1 MKTNNGKRLMAAV
14 IAFVMVACAVAVIA
28 SPVNAADARTPTEAN
43 TGLDYGESIDM
54 NQDAWDALKTDKTVD
69 GATTSYDSTNKVV
82 KLLANQTWNLTG
94 NVTDA
99 DVTLDLNGHNLKITG
114 KYTLSL
120 TNNAADDNGGYIAAL
135 TNENETK
142 ANIMIDG
149 STVTLIGNGTRAGG
163 VWAVDAANLNQTYLV
178 NGATLNVSK
187 TSASIATG
195 TVWCGDLGTPVMF
208 VDGSTV
214 NFSNAHENGA
224 GVSKTAIYAYNNSTI
239 DSTGLKGGSL
249 SIYADLED
257 STINGNVVGLYA
269 ATMSGDS
276 EITADTLGVYSGTVD
291 AAFTGFTTKSVDI
304 GSGSEI
310 KATTII
316 NSLTAGTAAGREEI
330 SISGNGAISGNFT
343 EIVDSTSNYN
353 LNGVTV
359 SGGAAAGAS
368 ITVGENGISFGNFTA
383 AQKSEIKAGT
393 GEMRALAG
401 STVNLSDAT
410 VTGDS
415 GWKLLVG
422 AGASVK
428 LPTVTYEP
436 VISAADVDNADVTIN
451 GTPEEIKDTITFTT
465 VTSVDAVEQAMD
477 LGMDKVELTGD
488 LNMDR
493 NLTIT
498 DGFVLDGKTF
508 TITLNENSITVN
520 GGSVKSKVTGN
531 NASATVNLSGNYTL
545 KAGSVV
551 IEDLNGTNPVT
562 SANPD
567 GDSVT
572 VESGDKVQITGAL
585 NSKLTVYYNGG
596 EVVLNN
602 LNITS
607 SGSLYFVVGTDGN
620 SVAVDATNTVSV
632 YGQIMASAASGNNAF
647 RGLAIEVQSNT
658 TFRSYGG
665 SVIQDTITVK
675 AVSATDKTIIIN
687 LDGAMHTLTIND
699 DINSS
704 NTYGQTQ
711 TVVIGSTL
719 DIVSGTTVVIQGQ
732 FVVNEGVTLT
742 IQDGAEL
749 IINGTTCVMDVNGNI
764 IVDDGGK
771 LTVIDSQAVDIAG
784 SVQIYGTMD
793 IDAGKVTI
801 QENGNVTVAVDGLL
815 DIAMGESTEIKAGAT
830 LDILGG
836 FTIGAVTNE
845 GTISLTG
852 AVMNGV
858 SNITL
863 KNGGAVN
870 VNSYSASG
878 AFNLTVKDEGANQIA
893 FTGAQYA
900 GFSGTVITAEKTG
913 TQEKP
918 VYTLYVSGGI
928 IGVDNSEE
936 QTITTFGASVTGS
949 GIAVTGDLT
958 LGEGVTLTVNSGAEV
973 AVSGTITATAKDSK
987 IDNKGTIDVTGTI
1000 TATTEIKTGVV
1011 NAAYYVTTVTTGT
1024 NAGTTYTYTTFENA
1038 VQSGATR
1045 VTVGV
1050 GTGSVVTVLAD
1061 VTVPG
1066 TVTMVTVTGT
1076 MNIGDAD
1083 NRDIT
1088 VTVND
1093 GARVTG
1099 KIVVYATL
1107 TFDNSRNDNA
1117 AVTSDVIINA
1127 EPARTYTNLYTAL
1140 ASGAETVTLA
1150 GPVILTSSIEVPAG
1164 TTLVVPAGTGVQFNA
1179 GVTMTV
1185 NGAVQTAMDFT
1196 TGTYKDSTGTEK
1208 QVAFTDKTAS
1218 TTDGTAKIVVNGKF
1232 MSSVTGKTADVLY
1245 GEYKIPGAYYN
1256 ISDATGAF
1264 IVVAPVATAA
1274 AENAADIVDG
1284 MIAVYGEV
1292 SMGDITFNGTESD
1305 VLSVVVYG
1313 KTTGNVTLSYTAFAV
1328 VDAKTS
1334 STAQFTGTI
1343 SSGIGSVKLV
1353 NVNYVIIA
1361 DTFVE
1366 KDGTDVEYMY
1376 LYGTPAQA
1384 DAKVDS
1390 SISVASGN
1398 VTVPAVTGEVALGIA
1413 TVPAAG
1419 DVPAHN
1425 AVALDVA
1432 SGATLTVNGQ
1442 LNAYDITVDG
1452 TLVSIDG
1459 GIVKLTEAFIFGT
1472 LTVAENDTEA
1482 KINAGSAEIGTLYV
1496 GLDKKYDNMTAAT
1509 VNGTVAVTDKMVVSA
1524 EATVSADMLEDFSAS
1539 TAFSVEGSVWFTAY
1553 GDSASTDVVIKDVAV
1568 ENADFLGW
1576 AEEEDG
1582 DLIYVDPNAT
1592 DKVAQTAFGIGDYET
1607 LYAVIDYEI
1616 YSVSITADAGIGTVA
1631 IDGKVLQ
1638 QIGGNV
1644 FEISGLKAGTHTIDY
1659 ILNSGYEGT
1668 PVISVNGTVIT
1679 GNTFTLS
1686 GTSDADVNVQI
1697 SIYGTQP
1704 STSGGEIVVNTGS
1717 DDMSLTDI
1725 LLIVLVV
1732 LIVIMAVIV
1741 ALRLMRS

>member
-1 MKTNNGKRLMAAV
+1 MIANVSKTNNSKRLMAAIAVFAMIACCLAVVLPSEDLSAEPIKPTAETDPFTGIDGITYDATNGVYTVSKAVTITLDPAKEYGTEQNPLNVRFV
-14 IAFVMVACAVAVIA
+14 INDGASLTFTNSAEQIANVYIQYVITDWDAAHVLINSGEGSGDKAKVAFDGN
-28 SPVNAADARTPTEAN
+28 VNVN
-43 TGLDYGESIDM
+43 LSIDKASTVTQTG
-54 NQDAWDALKTDKTVD
+54 NCHLLCDINTDVTD
-69 GATTSYDSTNKVV
+69 GATLTLSQTTNVGGKAYYEGTEGSTLTITNAKVV
-82 KLLANQTWNLTG
+82 LDHSGGIGPKVAMDGATLEVTNPRAGNAFINLGDGSTITDSKIVIPQQDFSDNQGTSVYIPTKGTSGVSITDSDLDLGNSYLVLVPGAELTATGSTIDANAVALRDGAGTDVTITGGTVNANLGVAYPGQTTPQTTAKYTLNGTTINNSNIAANVTVAAGTNGIGISGNVTATTGSAVDLTSGGLNVYSGANANLAQANFSGSSVITVGTNADCSVPTGVTPKEIGEEDTASVDGYDKLVEAVMLGYPTINLSTGITLTG
-94 NVTDA
+94 N
-99 DVTLDLNGHNLKITG
+99 
-114 KYTLSL
+114 LSVP
-120 TNNAADDNGGYIAAL
+120 AGVAIVGG
-135 TNENETK
+135 
-142 ANIMIDG
+142 
-149 STVTLIGNGTRAGG
+149 
-163 VWAVDAANLNQTYLV
+163 
-178 NGATLNVSK
+178 
-187 TSASIATG
+187 
-195 TVWCGDLGTPVMF
+195 
-208 VDGSTV
+208 
-214 NFSNAHENGA
+214 SNA
-224 GVSKTAIYAYNNSTI
+224 I
-239 DSTGLKGGSL
+239 
-249 SIYADLED
+249 
-257 STINGNVVGLYA
+257 
-269 ATMSGDS
+269 
-276 EITADTLGVYSGTVD
+276 TLG
-291 AAFTGFTTKSVDI
+291 
-304 GSGSEI
+304 
-310 KATTII
+310 
-316 NSLTAGTAAGREEI
+316 
-330 SISGNGAISGNFT
+330 
-343 EIVDSTSNYN
+343 
-353 LNGVTV
+353 
-359 SGGAAAGAS
+359 
-368 ITVGENGISFGNFTA
+368 
-383 AQKSEIKAGT
+383 
-393 GEMRALAG
+393 
-401 STVNLSDAT
+401 
-410 VTGDS
+410 
-415 GWKLLVG
+415 
-422 AGASVK
+422 
-428 LPTVTYEP
+428 
-436 VISAADVDNADVTIN
+436 
-451 GTPEEIKDTITFTT
+451 
-465 VTSVDAVEQAMD
+465 
-477 LGMDKVELTGD
+477 
-488 LNMDR
+488 
-493 NLTIT
+493 
-498 DGFVLDGKTF
+498 
-508 TITLNENSITVN
+508 ENSIAVN
-520 GGSVKSKVTGN
+520 GGSVNSEITGGNSESATINLTGN
-531 NASATVNLSGNYTL
+531 FTI

-562 SANPD
+562 STNPD
-567 GDSVT
+567 GDSIT
-572 VESGDKVQITGAL
+572 VGSGDKVQITGAL
-585 NSKLTVYYNGG
+585 NSKLTVNLNGG
-596 EVVLNN
+596 EVLLKD

-607 SGSLYFVVGTDGN
+607 SGSIYFTGTNVEVND
-620 SVAVDATNTVSV
+620 VPAVTTTGTVTV
-632 YGQIMASAASGNNAF
+632 YGQIMSVNKMEIQVAS
-647 RGLAIEVQSNT
+647 EM
-658 TFRSYGG
+658 TFRAYGG
-665 SVIQDTITVK
+665 SVLQDTVAVVGADDK
-675 AVSATDKTIIIN
+675 AIIN

-719 DIVSGTTVVIQGQ
+719 DIVSGTTVIIQGQ

-764 IVDDGGK
+764 IVDAGGK
-771 LTVIDSQAVDIAG
+771 LTVTDSQAVDIAG

-815 DIAMGESTEIKAGAT
+815 DIALGESTEIKAGAT

-1305 VLSVVVYG
+1305 MLSVVVYG

-1398 VTVPAVTGEVALGIA
+1398 VTVPAITGEVALGIA

-1524 EATVSADMLEDFSAS
+1524 EATVSEDMLEDFSAS

-1553 GDSASTDVVIKDVAV
+1553 GDSASTDVVIKEVAV

-1704 STSGGEIVVNTGS
+1704 STSGGES
-1717 DDMSLTDI
+1717 
-1725 LLIVLVV
+1725 
-1732 LIVIMAVIV
+1732 
-1741 ALRLMRS
+1741 

>member
-1 MKTNNGKRLMAAV
+1 MIANVSKTNNSKRLMAAIAVFAMIACCLAVVLPSEDLSAEPIKPTAETDPFTGIDGITYDATNGVYTVSNAVTITLDPAKEYGTEQNPLNVRFV
-14 IAFVMVACAVAVIA
+14 INDGASLTFTNSAEQIANVYIQYVITDWDAAHVLINSGEGSGDKAKVAFDGN
-28 SPVNAADARTPTEAN
+28 VNVN
-43 TGLDYGESIDM
+43 LSIDKASTVTQTG
-54 NQDAWDALKTDKTVD
+54 NCHLLCDINTDVTD
-69 GATTSYDSTNKVV
+69 GATLTLSQTTNVGGKAYYEGTEGSTLTITNAKVV
-82 KLLANQTWNLTG
+82 
-94 NVTDA
+94 
-99 DVTLDLNGHNLKITG
+99 LDH
-114 KYTLSL
+114 S
-120 TNNAADDNGGYIAAL
+120 GGI
-135 TNENETK
+135 
-142 ANIMIDG
+142 G
-149 STVTLIGNGTRAGG
+149 PTVAM
-163 VWAVDAANLNQTYLV
+163 
-178 NGATLNVSK
+178 NGATLEVTNPR
-187 TSASIATG
+187 AGNAFIN
-195 TVWCGDLGTPVMF
+195 LG
-208 VDGSTV
+208 DGSTITDSKIV
-214 NFSNAHENGA
+214 IPQQDFSDNQGTSVYIPTKGTS
-224 GVSKTAIYAYNNSTI
+224 GVSITDSDLDLGNSYLVMVPGAELKATGSTI
-239 DSTGLKGGSL
+239 DANAVALRDSTEDKAVTIIGGTINADLTLAYPGYTGLTSNDYTLNGATLGNSNIVKDVAVKAGTNGIGIS
-249 SIYADLED
+249 
-257 STINGNVVGLYA
+257 GNV
-269 ATMSGDS
+269 
-276 EITADTLGVYSGTVD
+276 TADTGSTIDLTSGGLNVYSGANANLAQATFGAKTSTVIVGTNANCSVPTSVTPTIID
-291 AAFTGFTTKSVDI
+291 KDDTISVD
-304 GSGSEI
+304 
-310 KATTII
+310 TY
-316 NSLTAGTAAGREEI
+316 
-330 SISGNGAISGNFT
+330 
-343 EIVDSTSNYN
+343 D
-353 LNGVTV
+353 
-359 SGGAAAGAS
+359 
-368 ITVGENGISFGNFTA
+368 
-383 AQKSEIKAGT
+383 
-393 GEMRALAG
+393 
-401 STVNLSDAT
+401 
-410 VTGDS
+410 
-415 GWKLLVG
+415 KLV
-422 AGASVK
+422 
-428 LPTVTYEP
+428 E
-436 VISAADVDNADVTIN
+436 
-451 GTPEEIKDTITFTT
+451 
-465 VTSVDAVEQAMD
+465 AVM
-477 LGMDKVELTGD
+477 LGYP
-488 LNMDR
+488 
-493 NLTIT
+493 
-498 DGFVLDGKTF
+498 
-508 TITLNENSITVN
+508 TITLDNTSVINLGGNLSVPAGVAITGGKTNIIALGTHSIIGN
-520 GGSVKSKVTGN
+520 GGTINAKITGADN
-531 NASATVNLSGNYTL
+531 ESATVNLTGNYTL

-562 SANPD
+562 SSNPN

-585 NSKLTVYYNGG
+585 NSKLTVNLNGG
-596 EVVLNN
+596 EVLLKD

-607 SGSLYFVVGTDGN
+607 SGSIYFTGTN
-620 SVAVDATNTVSV
+620 VEVSNVPAVTTTGTVTV
-632 YGQIMASAASGNNAF
+632 YGQIMSVNKMEIQVAS
-647 RGLAIEVQSNT
+647 EM
-658 TFRSYGG
+658 TFRAYGG
-665 SVIQDTITVK
+665 SVLQDTVAVVGADDK
-675 AVSATDKTIIIN
+675 AIIN

-719 DIVSGTTVVIQGQ
+719 DIVSGTTVIIQGQ

-764 IVDDGGK
+764 IVDAGGK
-771 LTVIDSQAVDIAG
+771 LTVTDSQAVDIAG

-815 DIAMGESTEIKAGAT
+815 DIALGESTEIKAGAT

-878 AFNLTVKDEGANQIA
+878 NFNLTVKDEGANQIA

-928 IGVDNSEE
+928 IGVDNSEG

-1000 TATTEIKTGVV
+1000 TATTEINTGVV

-1292 SMGDITFNGTESD
+1292 SMGDIAFNGTESD
-1305 VLSVVVYG
+1305 MLSVVVYG
-1313 KTTGNVTLSYTAFAV
+1313 KTTGNVTLSYAAFAV

-1353 NVNYVIIA
+1353 NVNYVIVA

-1390 SISVASGN
+1390 SISVDSGN

-1413 TVPAAG
+1413 TVPAAV

-1524 EATVSADMLEDFSAS
+1524 EATVSEDMLEDFSAR

-1576 AEEEDG
+1576 AEKEDG

-1592 DKVAQTAFGIGDYET
+1592 NKVAQTAFGIGDYET